1 MGKTDENIT
10 TATQNQI
17 KSAVLPI
24 LKKYGVLK
32 SALFGSY
39 ASGEQ
44 DRKSDVDILVKLPRG
59 SSLFELVDLR
69 DELKNKLKRE
79 VDVVTYDS
87 VHPRLKRS
95 IFATCKTIL

>member
-1 MGKTDENIT
+1 M
-10 TATQNQI
+10 TATQKQI

-32 SALFGSY
+32 SALFGSF

-44 DRKSDVDILVKLPRG
+44 NKKSDVDILVKMPRG

-69 DELKNKLKRE
+69 FELKDKLKRD
-79 VDVVTYDS
+79 VDLVTYES
-87 VHPRLKRS
+87 VHPRLKDKIMASSTS
-95 IFATCKTIL
+95 IL